1 MKLNSPTAANSTAP
15 PTRPSNKIQG
25 DWECPPLSRQAFDK
39 TKKISPTK
47 KGKFKVKKYINSE
60 KLSHNDT
67 YIPSGKEWVP
77 IFEAVKKYAFN
88 RFYTHDKH
96 EVEDA
101 IMDAMAMVM
110 SVHHRF
116 RLRDRLIPLTFGGWV
131 KMVAKQVEFC
141 LWHVQ
146 KAKARFSHY
155 LDEISHEV
163 DAAEHLET
171 DDDFTA
177 ASIPEYATV
186 SGFKFDT
193 CDSDKVLAEIR
204 RVIKGIL
211 RKQNVKDVSV
221 EQFFALLGGESFES
235 VASKHNLSI
244 GALYLKKHKIK
255 TLIRTFRDEFRR
267 SAVLKEAFP
276 FL

>member
-1 MKLNSPTAANSTAP
+1 M
-15 PTRPSNKIQG
+15 
-25 DWECPPLSRQAFDK
+25 
-39 TKKISPTK
+39 
-47 KGKFKVKKYINSE
+47 KKYINSE

-204 RVIKGIL
+204 RVIKDIL
-211 RKQNVKDVSV
+211 VKQNVKDISI
-221 EQFFALLGGESFES
+221 EQFFALLSGDSVES
-235 VASKHNLSI
+235 VAHRYRISVN
-244 GALYLKKHKIK
+244 ALYVKRHHIMKA
-255 TLIRTFRDEFRR
+255 IREFRHKFR
-267 SAVLKEAFP
+267 ESHTLKEAFP
-276 FL
+276 FLRNAA

>member
-1 MKLNSPTAANSTAP
+1 MSATQP
-15 PTRPSNKIQG
+15 PGLRQNKKQY
-25 DWECPPLSRQAFDK
+25 
-39 TKKISPTK
+39 TPTK
-47 KGKFKVKKYINSE
+47 KGNLKVKEYSNS
-60 KLSHNDT
+60 KKFNPSDT
-67 YIPSGKEWVP
+67 YIPSGKEWEP
-77 IFEAVKKYAFN
+77 IFEAVKKCALN
-88 RFYTHDKH
+88 RFYTYDKH
-96 EVEDA
+96 EVEEA
-101 IMDAMAMVM
+101 VMDAMEKVM
-110 SVHHRF
+110 GVHPRF
-116 RLRDRLIPLTFGGWV
+116 RLRDELVPLTFGGWV
-131 KMVAKQVEFC
+131 KKVAKQVEFC
-141 LWHVQ
+141 LKHAQ
-146 KAKARFSHY
+146 KAKSRLSPY

-163 DAAEHLET
+163 DAAKHLET

-177 ASIPEYATV
+177 ASVPEYATV

>member
-1 MKLNSPTAANSTAP
+1 MNIKMTT
-15 PTRPSNKIQG
+15 NK
-25 DWECPPLSRQAFDK
+25 A
-39 TKKISPTK
+39 
-47 KGKFKVKKYINSE
+47 
-60 KLSHNDT
+60 
-67 YIPSGKEWVP
+67 YIPSGKEWDP
-77 IFEAVKKYAFN
+77 IFEVVKKYAFKH
-88 RFYTHDKH
+88 FYTYDKH
-96 EVEDA
+96 AVEEA
-101 IMDAMAMVM
+101 VMDAMAKVM
-110 SVHHRF
+110 GVHPRF
-116 RLRDRLIPLTFGGWV
+116 KLRNRLIPLTFGGWV
-131 KMVAKQVEFC
+131 KMVVGQVEFC
-141 LWHVQ
+141 LKHAQ
-146 KAKARFSHY
+146 KAKSRLSPY
-155 LDEISHEV
+155 LDEVAHEV
-163 DAAEHLET
+163 DAAEYLET
-171 DDDFTA
+171 NDDFTA

-267 SAVLKEAFP
+267 NAVLKEAFP
-276 FL
+276 FLRNATCVTTSTATTSLTRERPIWV

>member
-1 MKLNSPTAANSTAP
+1 MKTINAETLNHKDP
-15 PTRPSNKIQG
+15 
-25 DWECPPLSRQAFDK
+25 
-39 TKKISPTK
+39 
-47 KGKFKVKKYINSE
+47 
-60 KLSHNDT
+60 
-67 YIPSGKEWVP
+67 YIPSGKEWDP
-77 IFEAVKKYAFN
+77 IFEVVKKYAFKH
-88 RFYTHDKH
+88 FYTYDKH
-96 EVEDA
+96 AVEEA
-101 IMDAMAMVM
+101 VMDAMAKVM
-110 SVHHRF
+110 GVHPRF
-116 RLRDRLIPLTFGGWV
+116 KLRDKLVPLTFGGWV
-131 KMVAKQVEFC
+131 KKVAGQVKFC
-141 LWHVQ
+141 LKHAQ
-146 KAKARFSHY
+146 KAKARFSPY
-155 LDEISHEV
+155 LDEVAHEV
-163 DAAEHLET
+163 DAAEYLET

-204 RVIKGIL
+204 RVIKELL

-235 VASKHNLSI
+235 VANKYNLSI

-267 SAVLKEAFP
+267 NAVLKESFP